1 MILLEILHGQ
11 VKLQKEIRV
20 ATELA
25 SSLISLKNATE
36 TKPTTTAGT
45 NGNNINTTVARIN
58 GLLDEAI
65 SSRISHNALN
75 NATTQA
81 LVLSNIANEIY
92 NNYGKALGIPPARI
106 LSMAGVAMSS
116 NGGSSNNMMATAGSN
131 NAVIKNITD
140 YQTAQSLAA
149 KAQEIF
155 NKNLKPISG
164 SSSNVAY
171 ANAQVE
177 RYLGQL
183 KNVIDNKASFMNVMK
198 IVHVKIHP
206 TLISAYNLQLKS

>member
-1 MILLEILHGQ
+1 MEILHGQ

-92 NNYGKALGIPPARI
+92 NNYGKALGIPSARI

-116 NGGSSNNMMATAGSN
+116 NGGSSSNMMATAGSN
-131 NAVIKNITD
+131 NTVIKNITD